1 MQSEK
6 KKTLLEKYEIPISHL
21 DFAYVETCKNAREME
36 KIVHILRSGEEG
48 YFPDLLRCS
57 EEKLKLLKPDSKLF
71 RYEENIKKSDI
82 LDKKE
87 LKPILDWTQDIKTKD
102 SALNELKNEKQSLD
116 LPSIRKL
123 GKIELDKPSPEPAKP
138 TPAASS
144 QPAKAKESRI
154 KSTDYSKW
162 DKYDP
167 DEEILRM
174 DLDEE
179 RSKEEADLK
188 ISIKDKPA
196 TKKELKDE
204 KQAMY
209 ERLQTQLKR
218 LSQLEREQFA
228 DKHRLRGNEYFKA
241 KEYDSA
247 IEEYN
252 CAILYDPENAARS
265 YNNRAIS
272 YMKQSNYVAAI
283 MDCEACLQLEPENIK
298 ARLRLADANYARGKR
313 RESYYLYQRVLEL
326 DPENASA
333 KQSLKNLNSQLGEL
347 APASATRLM
356 IEELKPDADAGKPK
370 EKTEVKP
377 PADKQTTVVKK
388 VPPPVAKK
396 PTLAK
401 KPTVADAPPV
411 KEYDLAELVKPNRVV
426 NSKLVS
432 AAQALGN
439 KFQAPQGNS
448 PKKPVQSNLPSN
460 EAMPAMFRMP
470 QDNLNT
476 SNKLLIQEI

>member
-21 DFAYVETCKNAREME
+21 DFAYVETAKNAREME

-57 EEKLKLLKPDSKLF
+57 EEKLKQLKPDSKLF
-71 RYEENIKKSDI
+71 RYEEDIKKSDI

-102 SALNELKNEKQSLD
+102 SALNELKNENQSLD
-116 LPSIRKL
+116 IPSIRKL
-123 GKIELDKPSPEPAKP
+123 GKIELDKPSPGPTKPA
-138 TPAASS
+138 PAAAP

-188 ISIKDKPA
+188 IPIKDKPV
-196 TKKELKDE
+196 TKQELKDE
-204 KQAMY
+204 KKAMY

-218 LSQLEREQFA
+218 LSPLEREQFA
-228 DKHRLRGNEYFKA
+228 EKHRLRGNEYFKA

-252 CAILYDPENAARS
+252 CAIIYDPENAARA

-298 ARLRLADANYARGKR
+298 ARLRLADAHYAKGKR

-333 KQSLKNLNSQLGEL
+333 KQSLKNLNSQFGEL

-356 IEELKPDADAGKPK
+356 IEELKPEADGGKSK
-370 EKTEVKP
+370 EKPEVKP
-377 PADKQTTVVKK
+377 PPSQQATAAKK
-388 VPPPVAKK
+388 APPSVAKK
-396 PTLAK
+396 PPVVDT
-401 KPTVADAPPV
+401 PPA

-439 KFQAPQGNS
+439 KLQAPQANS
-448 PKKPVQSNLPSN
+448 QKKPAQPNLSATEAIPS
-460 EAMPAMFRMP
+460 MLRMP
-470 QDNLNT
+470 QDNLKT

>member
-6 KKTLLEKYEIPISHL
+6 RKPLLEKYEIPLSHL
-21 DFAYVETCKNAREME
+21 DFAYVETCQNAREME

-48 YFPDLLRCS
+48 YYPDLLRCS
-57 EEKLKLLKPDSKLF
+57 EEKLKQLKPESKLF
-71 RYEENIKKSDI
+71 RYEEDIKKSDI

-102 SALNELKNEKQSLD
+102 DALNELKNEKQALD
-116 LPSIRKL
+116 IPSIRKL
-123 GKIELDKPSPEPAKP
+123 GKIELDKPSTAKP
-138 TPAASS
+138 TKPAPAAPP
-144 QPAKAKESRI
+144 QPEKAKESRI
-154 KSTDYSKW
+154 KSTDYRKW

-174 DLDEE
+174 DLEEE
-179 RSKEEADLK
+179 RSKEEGDLK
-188 ISIKDKPA
+188 MPIKDKPA
-196 TKKELKDE
+196 TKKELKNE
-204 KQAMY
+204 KDAMY

-218 LSQLEREQFA
+218 LSQVEREQFA
-228 DKHRLRGNEYFKA
+228 EKHRLRGNEYFKA

-265 YNNRAIS
+265 YNNRAIT

-298 ARLRLADANYARGKR
+298 ARLRLADAHYARGKR
-313 RESYYLYQRVLEL
+313 RKSYYLYQRVLEL
-326 DPENASA
+326 DPGNASA
-333 KQSLKNLNSQLGEL
+333 QQSLKNLNSQLGEL

-356 IEELKPDADAGKPK
+356 IEELKPEADAKKPK
-370 EKTEVKP
+370 KNTEVKP
-377 PADKQTTVVKK
+377 PSLEQAIVKK
-388 VPPPVAKK
+388 APPPV
-396 PTLAK
+396 TK
-401 KPTVADAPPV
+401 KPTVADTPPT

-439 KFQAPQGNS
+439 KLQAPQANS
-448 PKKPVQSNLPSN
+448 SKKPAQPNLSPN
-460 EAMPAMFRMP
+460 EAMPSVLRMP